1 MLDDN
6 LHSNSVAMTAT
17 GDGDDEEYYDSTMVT
32 SCDGRRRGRRVGR
45 PPRCRSDLSSR
56 ASCVRS
62 RLSVAHPRSMSQ
74 SSLRAPHLAAV
85 HMTRPFQIDR
95 SMHCRNS
102 RRRCDDDV
110 AHRPSRSTSILP
122 RLPCQSWCISEAMST
137 KTTALRPLPES
148 IIDIETFD
156 SAKIAIKD
164 CGPGIGRRVDVDSL
178 SSM

>member
-1 MLDDN
+1 M
-6 LHSNSVAMTAT
+6 S
-17 GDGDDEEYYDSTMVT
+17 E
-32 SCDGRRRGRRVGR
+32 R
-45 PPRCRSDLSSR
+45 PVV
-56 ASCVRS
+56 SCVRS

-164 CGPGIGRRVDVDSL
+164 CGPGIGRRVDVANIMILSVIDSQENMYKKASGIVVFSR
-178 SSM
+178 SSGNQPLVSETRLFFWNTKFCLFG